1 MTQRLGIER
10 FDLEQDF
17 DMKPNPRFPRNIIV
31 QFLSI
36 SNPSKLEHVLTISI
50 LTILPKGID

>member
-1 MTQRLGIER
+1 MIKRLGLER

-17 DMKPNPRFPRNIIV
+17 DMKYNPRFPRNFITQV
-31 QFLSI
+31 LSI

-50 LTILPKGID
+50 LTILPKGIV